1 MTDPNWLLSTVVQS
15 AAVFVAIIAGFII
28 SRLLALSAERGGLQT
43 RVRDIKLQLAI
54 KKQNIDVLEHRL
66 LEWDA
71 EDFLED
77 SDVLNMIIKSGGQIS
92 LVDAMKQVMGHN
104 RSEDELRT
112 YWDEAITVTI
122 NAFHL
127 IKEKLPEFVSVQL
140 GKS

>member
-1 MTDPNWLLSTVVQS
+1 
-15 AAVFVAIIAGFII
+15 
-28 SRLLALSAERGGLQT
+28 
-43 RVRDIKLQLAI
+43 
-54 KKQNIDVLEHRL
+54 
-66 LEWDA
+66 
-71 EDFLED
+71 
-77 SDVLNMIIKSGGQIS
+77 MIIKSGGQIS